1 MHTMNY
7 RKIIIENW
15 GIKLISLALALL
27 LWFNITSKGKLEIAL
42 TVPLELKNIP
52 AGMAVVGDVP
62 GYVEVRLQGQERV
75 LRDIATDKE
84 VSGAL
89 DLSLAKAGEN
99 SVRISPDD
107 ITRPSGITVTHLA
120 PYEIKVR
127 LDPILRKIVRLT
139 PTLHGAPAPGYRVAS
154 TVVKPTRIV
163 IEGPAGVVKPLS
175 TLQTMPIDIDG
186 ATNTITVE
194 PKLDYAGKPIK
205 LLDKDISVRIV
216 IERVRP

>member
-1 MHTMNY
+1 MDY
-7 RKIIIENW
+7 RKILFENW
-15 GIKLISLALALL
+15 GIKLTSLALALI
-27 LWFNITSKGKLEIAL
+27 LWFNITSKGKMEIAL

-75 LRDIATDKE
+75 LRDISTDKE

-89 DLSLAKAGEN
+89 DLSLARNGEN
-99 SVRISPDD
+99 TVRVSPDD
-107 ITRPSGITVTHLA
+107 ITRPSGITVTHLS

-127 LDPILRKIVRLT
+127 LEPILRRTVRLI
-139 PTLHGAPAPGYRVAS
+139 PALHGVPARGYRVAN
-154 TVVKPTRIV
+154 TVVRPARIA
-163 IEGPAGVVKPLS
+163 IEGPAGVVKSL
-175 TLQTMPIDIDG
+175 TALQTMPIDIEG

-194 PKLDYAGKPIK
+194 PKLDYAGKPVK
-205 LLDKDISVRIV
+205 LLEKDVSVRIV

>member
-1 MHTMNY
+1 MDY
-7 RKIIIENW
+7 RKILFENW
-15 GIKLISLALALL
+15 GIKLISLGLALT
-27 LWFNITSKGKLEIAL
+27 LWFNITSKGKMEIAL

-62 GYVEVRLQGQERV
+62 GYVDVRLQGQERV
-75 LRDIATDKE
+75 LRDISTDKE

-89 DLSLAKAGEN
+89 DLSLAKGGEN

-127 LDPILRKIVRLT
+127 LDPILRKTVRLT
-139 PTLHGAPAPGYRVAS
+139 PTLHGHPAPGYGVAS
-154 TVVKPTRIV
+154 ITAKPTRIV

-186 ATNTITVE
+186 ATKTITVE
-194 PKLDYAGKPIK
+194 PKLDYAGKPVK
-205 LLDKDISVRIV
+205 LLDKDVSVRIV